1 MQTNKAGELLPY
13 KFLWLLMPPE
23 QHLLE
28 RTGGEPG
35 GLCTLLTY
43 CREILGHLIHTMTE
57 SSGILHIM
65 ATIHFIYA
73 LRMSREGE
81 EAREPRKGR
90 GEMSG
95 DPKNKAQVEMLFLD
109 VVISA
114 HHQSA
119 DPSVPGQQSK
129 ASRARPSLW
138 KEGSAERPAR

>member
-1 MQTNKAGELLPY
+1 
-13 KFLWLLMPPE
+13 MPPE

-28 RTGGEPG
+28 WTGGEPG

-95 DPKNKAQVEMLFLD
+95 DLKNKVQARWRCYFWMSLFLRT
-109 VVISA
+109 INPLIRWS
-114 HHQSA
+114 Q
-119 DPSVPGQQSK
+119 
-129 ASRARPSLW
+129 ASSRRRREHARRCGRRGAQRGGAVKSIILG
-138 KEGSAERPAR
+138 KLICLIRG